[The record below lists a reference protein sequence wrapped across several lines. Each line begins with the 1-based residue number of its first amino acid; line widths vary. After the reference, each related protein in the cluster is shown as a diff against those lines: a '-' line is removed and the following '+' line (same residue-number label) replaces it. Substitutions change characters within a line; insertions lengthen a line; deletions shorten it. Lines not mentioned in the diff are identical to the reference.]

1 MVNTGKKKHQ
11 YTRTNN
17 GKAYFY
23 YRKSLTINGK
33 TRTITASNAKEWAE
47 KAETAKKE
55 AGDNYEVAEKK
66 LTVKQLAEVFKKD
79 GESYAPKTYQERE
92 YILRLYIVP
101 ELGHLKLK
109 SLKNIHIREFY
120 DKVIGTN
127 GGGIKKLEHVHKI
140 LNKMLNWAVENEIAI
155 PRNPISK
162 GLIKSIKHTASRS
175 KREEHQELE
184 LSYEDA
190 VLLLKEVAGKPGE
203 IIFHLQMLHGLRIGE
218 ALGMTWENIDLEKNT
233 ITVNQQLQDISM
245 KLRKGTRFET
255 DSYQITTVPKT
266 VRSQRVIPLQKPTRR
281 LLLNGPEAGRYGI
294 VCKGVNGG
302 GITYS
307 NFRCRYFLPTI
318 QALGLNL
325 KTHDLRIFFGSW
337 HLGVNKTDIMTVSKW
352 MGHRDPRVTLSTYA
366 KVIEE
371 LEEESRDS
379 IGTAMVPV

>member
-11 YTRTNN
+11 YTQTNN
-17 GKAYFY
+17 GKAYYY

-33 TRTITASNAKEWAE
+33 TRTITAANAKEWTE
-47 KAETAKKE
+47 KAELSKREAKDGIKPDE
-55 AGDNYEVAEKK
+55 RN
-66 LTVKQLAEVFKKD
+66 LTIKQTAEVFKKD
-79 GESYAPKTYQERE
+79 GESYAPKTYEERE

-101 ELGHLKLK
+101 ELGHIKLK
-109 SLKNIHIREFY
+109 ALKNIQIREFY
-120 DKVIGTN
+120 DHVLGN
-127 GGGIKKLEHVHKI
+127 NRQEIKKLEHVHKI
-140 LNKMLNWAVENEIAI
+140 LNKMLNWAVENEIGI
-155 PRNPISK
+155 SRNPISK
-162 GLIKSIKHTASRS
+162 GLIKSIKHTSNRN